1 MTTLQIISNLLSIIY
16 DLLFLI
22 RGREVRTLEEIEK
35 ELDKV
40 QGILEPYSEGER
52 SGHWKN

>member
-1 MTTLQIISNLLSIIY
+1 MNTLQIISNLLSIIY

-40 QGILEPYSEGER
+40 QGILEPYSEKGDYR
-52 SGHWKN
+52 WKN